1 MTDVVIVS
9 AVRTA
14 LGRLGGA
21 LKDVQP
27 EELAR
32 VVITAAV
39 ERAGVEPANVDEVVM
54 GQTKQSADAA
64 NLARVAALK
73 AGFPVEVPAYTVMRQ
88 CGSGLQAVGNALQAI
103 RAGDAEIVV
112 AGGVE
117 SMSLAPY
124 YLRGA
129 RFGFTSGNAVVVD
142 PNTESQPRSQ
152 PYEVYGD
159 LTMGLTA
166 ENLAEQYDITR
177 EEQDAF
183 ALRSQER
190 AFAAIEAGRFDDEIV
205 PVTVPARKA
214 PPMDF
219 AVDEYPRRT
228 SLEQLAALRPYF
240 KEGGTVTAGNSSG
253 RNDGAACLVLMSAEA
268 ARARGIAPLA
278 TVRGHAVAGVD
289 PRYMGIGPV
298 PASRKALERA
308 GLTLADIGLVEV
320 NEAFAA
326 QTIACV
332 RELDLD
338 EETLNV
344 NGGAIALGHPLG
356 ASGARIL
363 TTLLHEMRKRCTRYG
378 LAGICIA
385 GGQGMATVVEL
396 ESLANHNGLTRTHDQ
411 QGESN
416 DRSGR

>member
-1 MTDVVIVS
+1 MSPEFRMNDVVIVS

-32 VVITAAV
+32 VVIAAAV
-39 ERAGVEPANVDEVVM
+39 GRAGVEPASVDEVVV

-88 CGSGLQAVGNALQAI
+88 CGSGLQAVHNAVQAI
-103 RAGDAEIVV
+103 RSGEAETVV

-129 RFGFTSGNAVVVD
+129 RFGFGSGNATVVD

-152 PYEVYGD
+152 PPEVYGD

-166 ENLAEQYDITR
+166 ENLAGQYGISR

-190 AFAAIEAGRFDDEIV
+190 AFAAIEGGRFAEEVV
-205 PVTVPARKA
+205 PVEVPQRGG
-214 PPMDF
+214 PPLVFDT
-219 AVDEYPRRT
+219 DEHPRRT
-228 SLEQLAALRPYF
+228 SRETLAKLAPVF
-240 KEGGTVTAGNSSG
+240 KEGGSVTAGNSSG
-253 RNDGAACLVLMSAEA
+253 RNDGAACLVLMSAA
-268 ARARGIAPLA
+268 AAEARGITPLA
-278 TVRGHAVAGVD
+278 TVRAQAVAAVD
-289 PRYMGIGPV
+289 PRVMGIGPA

-308 GLTLADIGLVEV
+308 GLALADIGLIEL

-326 QTIACV
+326 QSLAVIKEL
-332 RELDLD
+332 ELDQD
-338 EETLNV
+338 IVNV

-356 ASGARIL
+356 CSGARIL
-363 TTLLHEMRKRCTRYG
+363 TTLLHEMSRRHVRYG
-378 LAGICIA
+378 LATICIA
-385 GGQGMATVVEL
+385 GGQGMATIVE
-396 ESLANHNGLTRTHDQ
+396 ADGAR
-411 QGESN
+411 
-416 DRSGR
+416 GRDT

>member
-1 MTDVVIVS
+1 MNDVVIVS

-14 LGRLGGA
+14 LGRVGGSI
-21 LKDVQP
+21 KTVQP
-27 EELAR
+27 EEIAR

-39 ERAGVEPANVDEVVM
+39 ERAGIEPASVDEVII

-88 CGSGLQAVGNALQAI
+88 CGSGLQAIHNAVQVI
-103 RAGDAEIVV
+103 RAEEAEIVV
-112 AGGVE
+112 AGGIE

-129 RFGFTSGNAVVVD
+129 RFGFTSGNTVVVD
-142 PNTESQPRSQ
+142 SNTESQPRSQ

-166 ENLAEQYDITR
+166 ENLAEKYSISR

-183 ALRSQER
+183 ARQSQER
-190 AFAAIEAGRFDDEIV
+190 AADAIESGRFKDEIV
-205 PVTVPARKA
+205 PVEVPQRKG
-214 PPMDF
+214 PP
-219 AVDEYPRRT
+219 AVFDTDEHPRLS
-228 SLEQLAALRPYF
+228 SLEQLAKLRPVF
-240 KEGGTVTAGNSSG
+240 KVGGSVTAGNSSG
-253 RNDGAACLVLMSAEA
+253 RNDGGACLVLMSADA
-268 ARARGIAPLA
+268 AKKKGLTPMA
-278 TVRGHAVAGVD
+278 TVRGQATAAVD
-289 PRYMGIGPV
+289 PRIMGIGPA

-308 GLTLADIGLVEV
+308 GLSLSDIGLIEV

-326 QTIACV
+326 QALAVIKD
-332 RELDLD
+332 LDLD
-338 EETLNV
+338 QEIVNV

-356 ASGARIL
+356 CSGARIM
-363 TTLLHEMRKRCTRYG
+363 TTLLYEMRRRGTRYG

-385 GGQGMATVVEL
+385 GGQGMASVVEM
-396 ESLANHNGLTRTHDQ
+396 AH
-411 QGESN
+411 
-416 DRSGR
+416 

>member
-1 MTDVVIVS
+1 MNDAVIVS

-14 LGRLGGA
+14 LGRVGGS

-27 EELAR
+27 EDLA
-32 VVITAAV
+32 VKVILAAV
-39 ERAGVEPANVDEVVM
+39 ERAGVEPAEVDEVIL

-88 CGSGLQAVGNALQAI
+88 CGSGLQAVSNAVQAI
-103 RAGDAEIVV
+103 WCGESDIVV

-129 RFGFTSGNAVVVD
+129 RFGFTSGNTVVVD
-142 PNTESQPRSQ
+142 SNTESQPRSQ

-166 ENLAEQYDITR
+166 ENLAEKYSISR
-177 EEQDAF
+177 AAQDGF

-190 AFAAIEAGRFDDEIV
+190 AFAAIEGGRFGDEIV
-205 PVTVPARKA
+205 PVEVPARKG
-214 PPMDF
+214 PPVVFDT
-219 AVDEYPRRT
+219 DEFPRHT
-228 SLEQLAALRPYF
+228 SLEALAKLKPVF
-240 KEGGTVTAGNSSG
+240 KEGGSVTAGNSSG
-253 RNDGAACLVLMSAEA
+253 RNDGAACLVLMSAA
-268 ARARGIAPLA
+268 AAKARGLEPLA
-278 TVRGHAVAGVD
+278 TVRAQAVAGVD
-289 PRYMGIGPV
+289 PRFMGIGPA
-298 PASRKALERA
+298 PATRKALQKA
-308 GLTLADIGLVEV
+308 GLDLADIGLFEV

-326 QTIACV
+326 QSLAV
-332 RELDLD
+332 VQELGLD
-338 EETLNV
+338 VDILNV

-356 ASGARIL
+356 CSGARIL
-363 TTLLHEMRKRCTRYG
+363 TTLLYEMRRRGTRYG

-385 GGQGMATVVEL
+385 GGQGMATIVE
-396 ESLANHNGLTRTHDQ
+396 AAG
-411 QGESN
+411 
-416 DRSGR
+416 